1 MAESTLQGLEAEL
14 GDIRVVLALRR
25 LDELRAD

>member
-1 MAESTLQGLEAEL
+1 MAEPALQWLEAEL